1 MYDKSTI
8 KYVEVSY
15 IISFKTGSVQEF
27 RRGREGMTLGKRK
40 EGGEWKNG

>member
-15 IISFKTGSVQEF
+15 IISFKTGSVS
-27 RRGREGMTLGKRK
+27 LG
-40 EGGEWKNG
+40 GGERG